1 MTHADLYIGLMSGTS
16 ADGVDAVLVD
26 FNKPEPKLV
35 AKLGTVFPRKLRKRI
50 HDLCEPSFN
59 ELDRAGVLDTQ
70 LGRFFSDAVLE
81 LLKAAKV
88 SSTDV
93 KAIGSHG
100 QTLRHRPPGSNS
112 SYPFT
117 WQVGDPNTIVS
128 RTDITTV
135 ADFRRR
141 DMALGGQG
149 APLVPAFHEAVFSH
163 KEKTRAIVNIGGIA
177 NISWLTPNQETLGF
191 DTGPGNNLMD
201 LWICRHKNQTFDA
214 DGAWAQSGACNAEL
228 LAVALAHPYFT
239 KKIPKSTGR
248 EDFNLA
254 WLNQIL
260 VSLSAEISPQDVQ
273 ATLLMLTVESIAHHI
288 ECCIKDNA
296 LIEIYV
302 CGGGALNEFL
312 MVSLSQRLSQ
322 HTLTT
327 TSALGLDPD
336 WVEAVAF
343 AWLAK
348 QTIENLTGNLPSVTG
363 ASSASI
369 LGGIYPSSKPIKN

>member
-35 AKLGTVFPRKLRKRI
+35 AKLSTAFPRKLRTCI

-59 ELDRAGVLDTQ
+59 ELDRAGALDTQ
-70 LGRFFSDAVLE
+70 LGRIFSDAVLE

-100 QTLRHRPPGSNS
+100 QTIRHRPPGNNS
-112 SYPFT
+112 SLPFT

-128 RTDITTV
+128 RTNITTV

-177 NISWLTPNQETLGF
+177 NISWLVPNQETLGF

-201 LWICRHKNQTFDA
+201 LWISRHKNQNLDE
-214 DGAWAQSGACNAEL
+214 DGAWAQSGIYSTEL
-228 LAVALAHPYFT
+228 LAAALTHSYFT

-254 WLNQIL
+254 WLDQTL
-260 VSLSAEISPQDVQ
+260 ASLSFEISPQDVQ
-273 ATLLMLTVESIAHHI
+273 ATLLMLTVESIARHI
-288 ECCIKDNA
+288 ELCIKDNA
-296 LIEIYV
+296 HVEVYV
-302 CGGGALNEFL
+302 CGGGALNGAL
-312 MVSLSQRLSQ
+312 MASLRQRLSQ
-322 HTLTT
+322 HILTT
-327 TSALGLDPD
+327 TSTLGLDPD

-348 QTIENLTGNLPSVTG
+348 QTIENLAGNIPSVTG

-369 LGGIYPSSKPIKN
+369 LGGIYPSSKSIKS